1 MKRLIL
7 GLVVP
12 VVLLCSCGAANSEK
26 PEIAYPDFAGKWE
39 LFYMPGYTMPFE
51 VMFAEKKPRLEF
63 DTKLGTYKGFVMC
76 NAISGTLE
84 VPDSMRIRFGNPMK
98 TPNPCEGKAEPSFL
112 DALSRAEFYQWHS
125 RDTLWLI
132 QQNLL
137 VMKLVRVRE

>member
-1 MKRLIL
+1 MKRLSLYLLVPAIL
-7 GLVVP
+7 LAA
-12 VVLLCSCGAANSEK
+12 CGVASREE

-63 DTKLGTYKGFVMC
+63 DTRLGTYNGFVMC

-84 VPDSMRIRFGNPMK
+84 VPDSMRMRFGDPMK

-112 DALSRAEFYQWHS
+112 DALKRVEYYQWHS

-132 QQNLL
+132 QQHLL
-137 VMKLVRVRE
+137 VMKLVRVKE